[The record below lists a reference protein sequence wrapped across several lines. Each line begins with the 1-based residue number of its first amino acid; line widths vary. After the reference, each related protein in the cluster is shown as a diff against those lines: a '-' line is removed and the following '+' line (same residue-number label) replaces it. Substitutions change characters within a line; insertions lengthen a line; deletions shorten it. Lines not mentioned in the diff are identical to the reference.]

1 MKKIFVI
8 AVLGLSFIGCGKKEE
23 VKMKMDKQEMEHQH
37 EKMQHGMEMKETGKE
52 MGGVIIRKAR
62 KDELGKSVVCPVMG
76 TKFNVGQNTEAAD
89 YKGKSY
95 YFCCGGCPP
104 AFKNNPEKYITK

>member
-8 AVLGLSFIGCGKKEE
+8 AVLWLVFIGCGKKEE
-23 VKMKMDKQEMEHQH
+23 VKMKMGKQEMEH
-37 EKMQHGMEMKETGKE
+37 QHGMEMKETGKD
-52 MGGVIIRKAR
+52 MGSHGGVIIRKAR
-62 KDELGKSVVCPVMG
+62 KDELGKPVVCPVMG
-76 TKFNVGQNTEAAD
+76 TKFNVEQNTESAD

-104 AFKNNPEKYITK
+104 AFKSNPEKYITK